1 MELTIIILG
10 IIVVFGYYYFKEF
23 KKKKDK
29 LKDGTWELA
38 KKIVSRRYTQEKLDE

>member
-23 KKKKDK
+23 KKK
-29 LKDGTWELA
+29 
-38 KKIVSRRYTQEKLDE
+38 

>member
-23 KKKKDK
+23 RNKKDK
-29 LKDGTWELA
+29 K
-38 KKIVSRRYTQEKLDE
+38 